1 MLGWLGAEQWEANE
15 LPASLVRDKR
25 GLGFAPVAAPQ
36 QLQWREL
43 GGRLQRAA
51 AVLGFDADTWDAR
64 GTEPRRVRAG
74 AAAAR
79 EVEEEVREARG
90 EDSEDG
96 EDGEDDEDD
105 AAVRAY
111 HRTHATL
118 GKFLRAFEQQR
129 LRGTGDGAGDV
140 GEI

>member
-79 EVEEEVREARG
+79 GVEEEVREARG
-90 EDSEDG
+90 EDG
-96 EDGEDDEDD
+96 EDGEDD
-105 AAVRAY
+105 AAVRTCT
-111 HRTHATL
+111 RRRRWRDL
-118 GKFLRAFEQQR
+118 KSECSVFEAAGSRQQAQR
-129 LRGTGDGAGDV
+129 R
-140 GEI
+140 